1 MAGDWSIAAAT
12 DEESETADAIIEL
25 LKDYNQQFIG
35 RAPYDVFRL
44 AARNPEGRLVG
55 GLLGEWRS
63 YWLHVDILVVI
74 EPYRGNGLGSA
85 LMAEA
90 ERAARTKQYKGIF
103 LDTFEF
109 QAPRFYEKL
118 GYTRFGCIKNY
129 TDGFDRH
136 FYEKRL

>member
-1 MAGDWSIAAAT
+1 MAGDWSIAAIG
-12 DEESETADAIIEL
+12 DEESPTADAIIEL

-35 RAPYDVFRL
+35 RAPYSTFRL
-44 AARNPEGRLVG
+44 AARDAEGRLIG

-63 YWLHVDILVVI
+63 YWLHVDILVVT
-74 EPYRGNGLGSA
+74 EPYRRSGLGSA

-90 ERAARTKQYKGIF
+90 ERVARDKQYKGIF

-118 GYTRFGCIKNY
+118 GYTRFGCIQNY

>member
-1 MAGDWSIAAAT
+1 MAGDWSIAAVAE
-12 DEESETADAIIEL
+12 EESAIADAIIEL

-35 RAPYDVFRL
+35 RAPYDLFRL
-44 AARNPEGRLVG
+44 AAHDREGRLIG

-63 YWLHVDILVVI
+63 YWLHVDILVVT
-74 EPYRGNGLGSA
+74 EPYRRSGLGSA
-85 LMAEA
+85 LMADA
-90 ERAARTKQYKGIF
+90 ERVAREKNYRGIF

-118 GYTRFGCIKNY
+118 GFTRFGSIRNY
-129 TDGFDRH
+129 CDGYDRH

>member
-1 MAGDWSIAAAT
+1 MPDWLIAPLDDGGDN
-12 DEESETADAIIEL
+12 TAKAIIEL

-35 RAPYDVFRL
+35 RAPYEHFRL
-44 AARNPEGRLVG
+44 AAHDSKGRLIG

-63 YWLHVDILVVI
+63 YWLHVDILVVT
-74 EPYRGNGLGSA
+74 EPYRRSGLGSA
-85 LMAEA
+85 LMHTAEQ
-90 ERAARTKQYKGIF
+90 AAREKDYRGIF

-118 GYTRFGCIKNY
+118 GFTRFGSIQNFSE
-129 TDGFDRH
+129 GHDRH

>member
-1 MAGDWSIAAAT
+1 MPDWAIASLDERGEAT
-12 DEESETADAIIEL
+12 AKAIIEL

-35 RAPYDVFRL
+35 RAPYDSFRL
-44 AARNPEGRLVG
+44 AAHDPEGRLIG

-63 YWLHVDILVVI
+63 YWLHIDILVVT
-74 EPYRGNGLGSA
+74 EPYRRSGLGTA
-85 LMAEA
+85 LMQTAEQT
-90 ERAARTKQYKGIF
+90 ARDKQYRGIF

-118 GYTRFGCIKNY
+118 GFTRFGSIKNFS
-129 TDGFDRH
+129 DGHDRH

>member
-1 MAGDWSIAAAT
+1 MSAAWSITALT
-12 DEESETADAIIEL
+12 DANRDTASAIIEL

-35 RAPYDVFRL
+35 RAPYDLFQL
-44 AARNPEGRLVG
+44 AARDAEGRLIG

-63 YWLHVDILVVI
+63 YWLHVDILVVT
-74 EPYRGNGLGSA
+74 EPYRRSGLGSA

-90 ERAARTKQYKGIF
+90 ERTARDKSCRGIF

-118 GYTRFGCIKNY
+118 GFSRFGSIQNFSE
-129 TDGFDRH
+129 GHDRH

>member
-1 MAGDWSIAAAT
+1 MGADWTLVTPPQGD
-12 DEESETADAIIEL
+12 DETSGQIIEL

-35 RAPYDVFRL
+35 RAPYDLFRL
-44 AARNPEGRLVG
+44 AAYDAQQALIG

-63 YWLHVDILVVI
+63 YWLHVDILVVTDAW
-74 EPYRGNGLGSA
+74 RGKGLGSA

-90 ERAARTKQYKGIF
+90 ETAARKKQYRGLF

-109 QAPRFYEKL
+109 QAPGFYEKL
-118 GYTRFGCIKNY
+118 GFSRFGSIKDFC
-129 TDGFDRH
+129 DGHDRH